1 MRCFLCFVFCVG
13 GFSVC
18 LSRRNVLGLIC
29 CVATGKR
36 AKMVIL
42 FSDATKTGKYV
53 ASRHQVD
60 QDDFAVV
67 ISGLLAVCFLEAIQ
81 VYT

>member
-1 MRCFLCFVFCVG
+1 M
-13 GFSVC
+13 C